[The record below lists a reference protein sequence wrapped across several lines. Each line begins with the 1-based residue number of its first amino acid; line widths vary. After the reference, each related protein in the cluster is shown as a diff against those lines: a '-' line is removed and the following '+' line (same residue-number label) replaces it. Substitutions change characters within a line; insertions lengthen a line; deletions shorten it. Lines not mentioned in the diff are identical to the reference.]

1 MTSPANPCQRAQRE
15 RVLKTGLPVLKTGL
29 STAETLL
36 TATTPLGQSAESP
49 SRAQEPALPRKATAE
64 TSSFSAGFRTRG
76 VGSTTPLTGTSATP
90 GPCDAV
96 ADAGSLASRPLAA
109 HSSPYFARPQ
119 QGRFPLRW
127 NFFPPWWNP
136 IVRAGQFAW
145 ESNSSGEGRQGVLA
159 QGPPTKTKVAAK
171 AMLHVSGTFSIR
183 VGNLASGPNGRFF
196 PQT

>member
-15 RVLKTGLPVLKTGL
+15 RVLKTGLPVLKTGI

-96 ADAGSLASRPLAA
+96 AHAGSLASRPLAA

-127 NFFPPWWNP
+127 NFFHPGG
-136 IVRAGQFAW
+136 IQSLGRA
-145 ESNSSGEGRQGVLA
+145 NSHGSQTHRGKDGKACWLKARRQRPRLP
-159 QGPPTKTKVAAK
+159 QKLCC
-171 AMLHVSGTFSIR
+171 MS
-183 VGNLASGPNGRFF
+183 VGHFLSE
-196 PQT
+196 